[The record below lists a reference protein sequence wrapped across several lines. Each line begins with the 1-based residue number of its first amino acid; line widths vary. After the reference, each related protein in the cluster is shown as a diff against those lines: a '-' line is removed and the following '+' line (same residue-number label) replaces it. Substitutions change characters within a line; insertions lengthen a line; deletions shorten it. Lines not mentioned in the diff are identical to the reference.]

1 MAVRKFLLLLLLGVF
16 VFLCLSQISSDGY
29 QDQEAGMKEME
40 YDEDQVMRGAN
51 RRLMQYID
59 CGGECKRR
67 CGAHSRPNRCIRAC
81 GTCCRRCRCVPPGTS
96 GNREMCGTCYTSMT
110 THGNKTKCP

>member
-16 VFLCLSQISSDGY
+16 VFLCLSQVSSNGY
-29 QDQEAGMKEME
+29 EEEGMKEME
-40 YDEDQVMRGAN
+40 YDEKMMRGAN

-59 CGGECKRR
+59 CGGQCRRR

-110 THGNKTKCP
+110 THGNRTKCP